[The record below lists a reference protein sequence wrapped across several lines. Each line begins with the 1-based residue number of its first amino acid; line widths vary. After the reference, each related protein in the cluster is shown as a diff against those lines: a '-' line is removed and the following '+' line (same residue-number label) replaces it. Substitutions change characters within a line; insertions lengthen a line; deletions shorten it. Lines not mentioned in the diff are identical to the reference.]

1 MQPKKK
7 KSASQ
12 KASEQVDKQL
22 SVTLTFSSKSVALA
36 IIILGFIFFVS
47 YINPITISSQSVG
60 DRYRSLR
67 SGVPHEKVQ
76 PLVPPPVHRV
86 QPCSSQSERLVR
98 EHLGEIMAG
107 TVHGSL
113 DINCHLPRF
122 VELMTQVGARHIT
135 EMGVRNAIS
144 SWAFAKYAMETTAAG
159 SAMTYVATDITLRH
173 EPVAALEKAMSGCP
187 SVNFSFV
194 EGDDLLIP
202 IFDTDFALID
212 TWHTYAQLKRELD
225 RWMPHV
231 RHMAVLHDTV
241 LFQYEDEGTEGHGDK
256 PVDQSL
262 FTGVSQEKKGLQM
275 AIDDFLL
282 TSEGKH
288 WRVSE
293 QSEVC
298 FGFKALERKK
308 TTD

>member
-1 MQPKKK
+1 M
-7 KSASQ
+7 AL
-12 KASEQVDKQL
+12 AL
-22 SVTLTFSSKSVALA
+22 SSKSAALIV
-36 IIILGFIFFVS
+36 IIFLGFIFFMT
-47 YINPITISSQSVG
+47 YANPISYSSQSVD

-67 SGVPHEKVQ
+67 SGVPHEKKV
-76 PLVPPPVHRV
+76 LAVEPPSARRV
-86 QPCSSQSERLVR
+86 QPCSSNSERLVR

-107 TVHGSL
+107 TVHGST

-122 VELMTQVGARHIT
+122 VELMTKVGARHIT

-144 SWAFAKYAMETTAAG
+144 SWAFAKYAMDTVAAG
-159 SAMTYVATDITLRH
+159 SAMTYVATDITLRR
-173 EPVAALEKAMSGCP
+173 EPVAELEHAMSGCP

-241 LFQYEDEGTEGHGDK
+241 LFQYEDEGAEGHGDK

-262 FTGVSQEKKGLQM
+262 FTGVSTEKKGLQM

-282 TSEGKH
+282 TSEGKL

-293 QSEVC
+293 QSDVC
-298 FGFKALERKK
+298 FGFQALERKNPTSSQK
-308 TTD
+308 LV